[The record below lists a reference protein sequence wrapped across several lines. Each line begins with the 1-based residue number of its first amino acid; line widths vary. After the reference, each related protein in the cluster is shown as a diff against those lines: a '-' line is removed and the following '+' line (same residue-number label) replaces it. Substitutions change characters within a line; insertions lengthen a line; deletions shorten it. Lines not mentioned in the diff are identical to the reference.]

1 MKDQIAAEIE
11 NLLPDEATAAAEIES
26 LLQGAETD
34 LEKTLAEMAQKGQQ
48 QPRSG
53 RDDKHTA
60 AGTEAAE
67 RATEARKGAFMKHE
81 QATDLL
87 EALREYRLILAN
99 EEYTAEVK
107 DPERMETMIALER
120 AERLTREYEAQQAH

>member
-1 MKDQIAAEIE
+1 MRKWRRKGSSSPAA
-11 NLLPDEATAAAEIES
+11 
-26 LLQGAETD
+26 
-34 LEKTLAEMAQKGQQ
+34 
-48 QPRSG
+48 G
-53 RDDKHTA
+53 RMNKHTA
-60 AGTEAAE
+60 AGAEAAE

-81 QATDLL
+81 QATALL